1 MPDGTFTAGSV
12 NKSLSYT
19 AGNNPVFDPNWRR
32 HGKTRRRPDGGEP
45 GDDLGQARLTQ
56 LRARRLG
63 AAKKFRLI
71 RKRQRLN
78 AVGQPAD
85 KKVGHDSSQRIVY
98 LSRSAPSSPA
108 GPVSSICVDTR
119 GFTTYAR

>member
-1 MPDGTFTAGSV
+1 MGKLAGGRTAAS
-12 NKSLSYT
+12 
-19 AGNNPVFDPNWRR
+19 
-32 HGKTRRRPDGGEP
+32 P

-56 LRARRLG
+56 LGARQLG

-78 AVGQPAD
+78 AVGQPAN
-85 KKVGHDSSQRIVY
+85 KRVGHDASQRIVY